1 MPPGRRIER
10 LPLLAVAGLLL
21 LGFLGS
27 AACAA
32 GRAGE
37 EEEEAAAEARTLRV
51 QVRNRNFDA
60 VTIFGETP
68 GGRVRLGTVGSNS
81 GRAFSIRWTSP
92 DDIRFLLRL
101 ESGLSCRSRT
111 RYVEPGETVTLTVAS
126 DFARSPV
133 CRGG

>member
-1 MPPGRRIER
+1 MPSGRPIQRN
-10 LPLLAVAGLLL
+10 PLLAVAGLLL

-37 EEEEAAAEARTLRV
+37 EEDAVETRTLRV

-60 VTIFGETP
+60 VTIFSETP
-68 GGRVRLGTVGSNS
+68 GGRVRLGAVGSNS
-81 GRAFSIRWTSP
+81 GRIFSIPWTSP

-101 ESGLSCRSRT
+101 ESGFSCRSRT
-111 RYVEPGETVTLTVAS
+111 WYVEPGETVTLTVAS
-126 DFARSPV
+126 DFAQSPA